1 MKLTRRHF
9 LGGIGMAGA
18 AGLAAL
24 RPADHGAAHTAYFLQ
39 LQTLLQQ
46 QGSGTPTLLLDL
58 DLLDANI
65 HALQQLLKPQAAY
78 RLVVKSLSS
87 AALIDYVL
95 RKTGSQRLMCFH
107 LPFLQQCAAQFPQAD
122 ILLGKPLPIQAARQ
136 FVAHAPVGALPRVQW
151 LVNNHDRL
159 LQYRQLAAQTGTPL
173 RINIELDVGLHRG
186 GVSDP
191 HQLAAMLREITAAPK
206 LLSFSGFMGY
216 DAHVGKIP
224 GALQSAEQSYQQSQ
238 QRYSDAIALLRQ
250 QAPALLDQTPLTF
263 NGAGSATLHWHRRQS
278 VCNDLSAGSCL
289 LKPGDFEVTG
299 LEKFVPAAFIAAPV
313 LKRLDGTRIPGIEH
327 LAGPM
332 AWWDRNLQQSW
343 FIYGGKWLARYVS
356 PPGLQDNALYGSS
369 SNQSIVTGSKQIRLG
384 VDDWVFL
391 RPDQSEA
398 VLLQFG
404 DLLVHRSGQ
413 FVARWPVLQ
422 QSA

>member
-9 LGGIGMAGA
+9 LGSIGLAGA
-18 AGLAAL
+18 GGLLAL
-24 RPADHGAAHTAYFLQ
+24 RPSNHGAPHSAYFQQ

-46 QGSGTPTLLLDL
+46 HGSGTPTLLLDL

-65 HALQQLLKPQAAY
+65 AALKRLLKPQAAY
-78 RLVVKSLSS
+78 RLVVKSLPS
-87 AALIDYVL
+87 AGLIDYVL
-95 RKTGSQRLMCFH
+95 QKFGEQRLMSFH
-107 LPFLQQCAAQFPQAD
+107 LPFLQQCAAQFRQAD
-122 ILLGKPLPIQAARQ
+122 ILLGKPLPILAARQ
-136 FVAHAPVGALPRVQW
+136 FVAHAPSGALPRVQW
-151 LVNNHDRL
+151 LVDSHERL
-159 LQYRQLAAQTGTPL
+159 LQYRQLAAQIGTPL

-191 HQLAAMLREITAAPK
+191 HQLAAMLREITAAPR

-224 GALQSAEQSYQQSQ
+224 GVLQSAEQSYQQSQ
-238 QRYSDAIALLRQ
+238 QRYGDAIALLRQ
-250 QAPALLDQTPLTF
+250 QAPTLLNQAPLTF
-263 NGAGSATLHWHRRQS
+263 NGAGSPTLHWHRQHS

-289 LKPGDFEVTG
+289 LKPGDFDVAS
-299 LEKFVPAAFIAAPV
+299 LEKFVPAAFIATPV
-313 LKRLDGTRIPGIEH
+313 LKRLEGTRIPGIES
-327 LAGPM
+327 LAGPL

-343 FIYGGKWLARYVS
+343 FIYGGKWQARYQS
-356 PPGLQDNALYGSS
+356 PPGLQENPLYGSS

-391 RPDQSEA
+391 RPNQSEA

-404 DLLVHRSGQ
+404 DLLAHRRGK
-413 FVARWPVLQ
+413 FVALWPVLQ
-422 QSA
+422 QQA

>member
-1 MKLTRRHF
+1 MTLSRRHF
-9 LGGIGMAGA
+9 L
-18 AGLAAL
+18 AGLGIAGLGGLAVL
-24 RPADHGAAHTAYFLQ
+24 RPAGHLDALGALFLR
-39 LQTLLQQ
+39 LQTLARQHA
-46 QGSGTPTLLLDL
+46 GGIPSVLLDL
-58 DLLDANI
+58 DLLDANLA
-65 HALQQLLKPQAAY
+65 ALKQQLNPRAAY
-78 RLVVKSLSS
+78 RLVVKSLP
-87 AALIDYVL
+87 AAGLIDYVMQH
-95 RKTGSQRLMCFH
+95 TGSQRLMCFH

-151 LVNNHDRL
+151 LVNNHERL
-159 LQYRQLAAQTGTPL
+159 QQYLALARGLGTRL

-186 GVSDP
+186 GVGEA
-191 HQLAAMLREITAAPK
+191 QALAAMLREITAAPK

-289 LKPGDFEVTG
+289 LKPGDFDVAG
-299 LEKFVPAAFIAAPV
+299 LEQFVPAAFIAAPV
-313 LKRLDGTRIPGIEH
+313 LKRLEGTRIPGIES

>member
-1 MKLTRRHF
+1 
-9 LGGIGMAGA
+9 
-18 AGLAAL
+18 
-24 RPADHGAAHTAYFLQ
+24 
-39 LQTLLQQ
+39 
-46 QGSGTPTLLLDL
+46 
-58 DLLDANI
+58 
-65 HALQQLLKPQAAY
+65 
-78 RLVVKSLSS
+78 
-87 AALIDYVL
+87 
-95 RKTGSQRLMCFH
+95 
-107 LPFLQQCAAQFPQAD
+107 
-122 ILLGKPLPIQAARQ
+122 
-136 FVAHAPVGALPRVQW
+136 
-151 LVNNHDRL
+151 
-159 LQYRQLAAQTGTPL
+159 
-173 RINIELDVGLHRG
+173 
-186 GVSDP
+186 
-191 HQLAAMLREITAAPK
+191 
-206 LLSFSGFMGY
+206 
-216 DAHVGKIP
+216 
-224 GALQSAEQSYQQSQ
+224 
-238 QRYSDAIALLRQ
+238 
-250 QAPALLDQTPLTF
+250 
-263 NGAGSATLHWHRRQS
+263 
-278 VCNDLSAGSCL
+278 
-289 LKPGDFEVTG
+289 
-299 LEKFVPAAFIAAPV
+299 V